1 MPIKLLQREI
11 SKPISPSGPINT
23 GGFYSRKHLP
33 TDLEKRYLQA
43 LWNFLP
49 EEKIAE
55 VRPDPNSISK
65 ERQS

>member
-23 GGFYSRKHLP
+23 GGFYSRRHLP
-33 TDLEKRYLQA
+33 TEWEKRYLQA

-49 EEKIAE
+49 EGKNIEL
-55 VRPDPNSISK
+55 RPDPNSISK
-65 ERQS
+65 ERQG